1 MHSQGL
7 HVLAIND
14 HCFPIATVLNKENRA
29 GATQILR
36 AKAGDCCDTNTWKYP
51 NFLVEMIHWKKKKLK
66 ANETFYLFPSKRIK
80 KKNKVMAK
88 KR

>member
-7 HVLAIND
+7 HVLAINE
-14 HCFPIATVLNKENRA
+14 HYFPIATVLNKENRT

-36 AKAGDCCDTNTWKYP
+36 EKKLGIAVMLTHEIILI
-51 NFLVEMIHWKKKKLK
+51 FLLKRSIKKKALK
-66 ANETFYLFPSKRIK
+66 TNDTFYLFPSKIIK
-80 KKNKVMAK
+80 KNNKVMAK